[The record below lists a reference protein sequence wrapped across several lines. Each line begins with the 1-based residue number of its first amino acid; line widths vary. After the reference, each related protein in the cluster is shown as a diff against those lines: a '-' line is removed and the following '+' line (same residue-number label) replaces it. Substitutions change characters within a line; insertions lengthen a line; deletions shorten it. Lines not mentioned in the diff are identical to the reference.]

1 MKIIKLSNKNF
12 ELFKEFC
19 EEWIDERN
27 ELIDDCIDSDEI
39 NELSEHIMF
48 DVYESVEVGEF
59 SDGAYRVHYDC
70 LTEEE
75 KEIMEKNNAR

>member
-27 ELIDDCIDSDEI
+27 ELIDNCIDSDEI
-39 NELSEHIMF
+39 NELSEHILF
-48 DVYESVEVGEF
+48 DIYE
-59 SDGAYRVHYDC
+59 
-70 LTEEE
+70 
-75 KEIMEKNNAR
+75 KIMEVE

>member
-48 DVYESVEVGEF
+48 NVYQLMEEVEQ
-59 SDGAYRVHYDC
+59 
-70 LTEEE
+70 
-75 KEIMEKNNAR
+75 

>member
-39 NELSEHIMF
+39 NKLSEHIMF
-48 DVYESVEVGEF
+48 NVYQLMEEVEQ
-59 SDGAYRVHYDC
+59 
-70 LTEEE
+70 
-75 KEIMEKNNAR
+75 

>member
-12 ELFKEFC
+12 KLFKDFC
-19 EEWIDERN
+19 EEWIDKRN

-48 DVYESVEVGEF
+48 DVYE
-59 SDGAYRVHYDC
+59 
-70 LTEEE
+70 L
-75 KEIMEKNNAR
+75 MEKVEQ

>member
-12 ELFKEFC
+12 KLFKDFC

-39 NELSEHIMF
+39 NKLSEHIMF
-48 DVYESVEVGEF
+48 NVYQLMEEVEQ
-59 SDGAYRVHYDC
+59 
-70 LTEEE
+70 
-75 KEIMEKNNAR
+75 

>member
-12 ELFKEFC
+12 KLFKDFC

-48 DVYESVEVGEF
+48 NVYQLMEEVEQ
-59 SDGAYRVHYDC
+59 
-70 LTEEE
+70 
-75 KEIMEKNNAR
+75 